1 MFSRSLC
8 CPPRLTDACAHF
20 SRRRFN
26 LPDTATRRHALT
38 RGFEGQERFNV
49 SALLGTL
56 TISLAIAVVL
66 LLGFILWRERRT
78 AALTRAAGQLEGI
91 IRSGKYAERIRVTG
105 PASEFADSANRLLEQ
120 MAMKDLLIGERE
132 RSLVGLL
139 SGLHEAVAVH
149 REHIVFANERFAA
162 LTGGYALEGKRNPE
176 GIPRETGLGEFERLG
191 RKKMPDLVHPD
202 YTELVSEHLRRSLAG
217 EPGLERLEIELSPDP
232 QGTARVELSA
242 VRIDYQG
249 GPALL
254 LTLVEMGPRAAPAST
269 PPRGRPTAWETLD
282 SLGEGVITTD
292 VGGRIDYLNQAGEQL
307 IGVSAVDALGK
318 SITDIIQ
325 LLDESD
331 RRSLGDPVRHCLA
344 TQSKVTVGRRGLMI
358 SRGGGEERSVEL
370 TVTPL
375 KGQKGDLVGTVIV
388 VRDVSELRGITKQ
401 MSYQA
406 SHDALT
412 GLVNRRE
419 FERRLEEALAT
430 AHTNEARHV
439 LCYLDLDRF
448 KAVNDTCGHMA
459 GDSMLREVAALIKE
473 TVRDSDTVGRLGGDE
488 FGLLLVG
495 CPLEKAR
502 QIADDVVRKIS
513 DYRFVWKDKIFN
525 IGISVGLIEISRE
538 SGAPDEVMSAADSA
552 CYVAKKHGNHV
563 HVYSARDEAV
573 ARHRGEIQW
582 LQRLQSALKDNRFE
596 LMAQPII
603 ASSSGASGP
612 ALEVLLRLQD
622 DNVPGGISPAEFL
635 RAAERYRLMSDVDRW
650 VVQTS
655 LTALAR
661 GGIRLP
667 SHRSLSINLSGQTL
681 GDPQFLEFVVDVL
694 DRTGVPPNQLCFEVT
709 ENSVITNIEHAQ
721 RFIGVLHGM
730 GCQFALDDFGRGLS
744 SFGNLKNLQLD
755 YLKIDGTFIRNL
767 AVDSV
772 NQAMVAAMIKLART
786 LNFQVIAEQVEDAGA
801 LDAAKKMGV
810 DFMQGYYLG
819 RPQPL
824 ARVVPARTV

>member
-1 MFSRSLC
+1 
-8 CPPRLTDACAHF
+8 LT
-20 SRRRFN
+20 
-26 LPDTATRRHALT
+26 
-38 RGFEGQERFNV
+38 V
-49 SALLGTL
+49 V
-56 TISLAIAVVL
+56 LAIAVLALLVVL
-66 LLGFILWRERRT
+66 VWRERQA
-78 AALTRAAGQLEGI
+78 AALRRAADQLDSIVRTGNF
-91 IRSGKYAERIRVTG
+91 SERLRGPGVTG
-105 PASEFADSANRLLEQ
+105 AFAASVNRLLEQ
-120 MAMKDLLIGERE
+120 IAIKDLMIAERE
-132 RSLVGLL
+132 RSLGGLL
-139 SGLHEAVAVH
+139 GGLHEAVAVY
-149 REHIVFANERFAA
+149 RENIVYANERFAA
-162 LTGGYALEGKRNPE
+162 LVGAADAANLSGKE
-176 GIPRETGLGEFERLG
+176 L
-191 RKKMPDLVHPD
+191 PDIIHPD
-202 YTELVSEHLRRSLAG
+202 YTDIVREHLRRALVG
-217 EPGLERLEIELSPDP
+217 EPGLERLEVELHPLNE
-232 QGTARVELSA
+232 QTARVELSA

-254 LTLVEMGPRAAPAST
+254 LTMVEMGPRTALTPSAAPRA
-269 PPRGRPTAWETLD
+269 RPSAWETLD

-292 VGGRIDYLNQAGEQL
+292 VTGRIDYINQAGEQL
-307 IGVSAVDALGK
+307 LAVSAIDALGK
-318 SITDIIQ
+318 SITDIIT

-358 SRGGGEERSVEL
+358 ARNGGEERSVEL

-375 KGQKGDLVGTVIV
+375 KGQKGELSGTVIV
-388 VRDVSELRGITKQ
+388 VRDVSELRGIARQ

-412 GLVNRRE
+412 GLINRRE
-419 FERRLEEALAT
+419 FERRLEEALSI
-430 AHTNEARHV
+430 AHTQDAKHV

-448 KAVNDTCGHMA
+448 KAVNDSCGHMA
-459 GDSMLREVAALIKE
+459 GDGMLREVAALIKD

-488 FGLLLVG
+488 FGMLLIG
-495 CPLEKAR
+495 CPLDKAR
-502 QIADDVVRKIS
+502 QIADDVVHKVN

-525 IGISVGLIEISRE
+525 IGVSVGLIEISRE
-538 SGAPDEVMSAADSA
+538 SGAPEEVMSAADSA
-552 CYVAKKHGNHV
+552 CYVAKKQGSHV

-582 LQRLQSALKDNRFE
+582 LQRLQTALKENRFE
-596 LMAQPII
+596 LMAQPIVATS
-603 ASSSGASGP
+603 ASSTGGP

-622 DNVPGGISPAEFL
+622 DAAPGGISPVEFL

-650 VVQTS
+650 VVQTA
-655 LTALAR
+655 LTALGR

-667 SHRSLSINLSGQTL
+667 SNRSLAINLSGQTL

-694 DRTGVPPNQLCFEVT
+694 DRTGVAPAQLCFEVT

-744 SFGNLKNLQLD
+744 SFGNLKNLSLD

-801 LDAAKKMGV
+801 LEAARKMGV
-810 DFMQGYYLG
+810 DFVQGYHLG

-824 ARVVPARTV
+824 ARVVARAS

>member
-1 MFSRSLC
+1 M
-8 CPPRLTDACAHF
+8 
-20 SRRRFN
+20 
-26 LPDTATRRHALT
+26 
-38 RGFEGQERFNV
+38 

-56 TISLAIAVVL
+56 TISLAVAVLL

-78 AALTRAAGQLEGI
+78 AALTRAAGQLDGI
-91 IRSGKYAERIRVTG
+91 VRSGKFAERIRAHG
-105 PASEFADSANRLLEQ
+105 PAAEFAASANRLLEHL
-120 MAMKDLLIGERE
+120 AMKDLLIGERE

-139 SGLHEAVAVH
+139 GGLHEAVAVH
-149 REHIVFANERFAA
+149 REQIVFANERFAA
-162 LTGGYALEGKRNPE
+162 LMSNADLEHLEGK
-176 GIPRETGLGEFERLG
+176 T
-191 RKKMPDLVHPD
+191 MPGLVHPD

-217 EPGLERLEIELSPDP
+217 EPGLERLEIELHPHS
-232 QGTARVELSA
+232 QGNARVELSA

-254 LTLVEMGPRAAPAST
+254 LTLVEMGPRAMSVPAPA
-269 PPRGRPTAWETLD
+269 RARPTAWETLD
-282 SLGEGVITTD
+282 SLGEGIITTD
-292 VGGRIDYLNQAGEQL
+292 VSGRIDYVNQAGEQL
-307 IGVSAVDALGK
+307 MRVTAVDALGK

-325 LLDESD
+325 LLDEGD

-358 SRGGGEERSVEL
+358 SRDGGEERSVEL

-375 KGQKGDLVGTVIV
+375 KGQKGDLVGTVVV
-388 VRDVSELRGITKQ
+388 VRDVSELRGITRQ
-401 MSYQA
+401 MTYQA

-419 FERRLEEALAT
+419 FERRLEEALGS
-430 AHTNEARHV
+430 AHTNEAKHV

-448 KAVNDTCGHMA
+448 KVVNDTCGHMA
-459 GDSMLREVAALIKE
+459 GDGMLREVAALIKE

-495 CPLEKAR
+495 CPLDKAR

-538 SGAPDEVMSAADSA
+538 SGAPDDVMSSADSA
-552 CYVAKKHGNHV
+552 CYVAKKQGNHV

-603 ASSSGASGP
+603 AAASTTGTGP

-622 DNVPGGISPAEFL
+622 DTVPDGISPVEFL

-655 LTALAR
+655 LTALGR

-667 SHRSLSINLSGQTL
+667 AGRSLAINLSGQTL

-694 DRTGVPPNQLCFEVT
+694 DRTGVSPNQLCFEVT

-744 SFGNLKNLQLD
+744 SFGNLKNLSLD

-767 AVDSV
+767 ATDSV

-801 LDAAKKMGV
+801 LESCKKMGV
-810 DFMQGYYLG
+810 DFVQGFHLG

-824 ARVVPARTV
+824 ARIVPARSA